1 MVDPGA
7 AVARPGPNRGNAKH
21 TAKTIR
27 IVRMVPARASGGR
40 CRMVSA
46 PTPVPTLRAD
56 PFRTFPGPESRATR
70 VDVHASGGATSWPVL
85 AARVLL
91 SPENSAAEE
100 AGSGAV
106 RSAIVTVPIGVGN
119 SGDPLSDAGRDRS
132 RIDIPCQCSEWIAP
146 LRTPGDQRPGHRLPD
161 PEVNRTH
168 LPVAVIDRER
178 RRRHGLMGHP
188 GPVATARCLAAGSR
202 GPRRPVLVEGS
213 PTAVSIRAAALRR
226 PGERP

>member
-27 IVRMVPARASGGR
+27 IVRMVPARASGRR

-46 PTPVPTLRAD
+46 STPVPAFRAN
-56 PFRTFPGPESRATR
+56 PFRTFPGPESRTSR
-70 VDVHASGGATSWPVL
+70 VDVHASGGATSWFVL

-91 SPENSAAEE
+91 PPENSAAEG

-119 SGDPLSDAGRDRS
+119 YGDPLSDVGRNGS
-132 RIDIPCQCSEWIAP
+132 RIDIPCQCSEWISP
-146 LRTPGDQRPGHRLPD
+146 LRTPGDQRPGHHLPD
-161 PEVNRTH
+161 REVNRTT
-168 LPVAVIDRER
+168 PSR
-178 RRRHGLMGHP
+178 R
-188 GPVATARCLAAGSR
+188 
-202 GPRRPVLVEGS
+202 
-213 PTAVSIRAAALRR
+213 
-226 PGERP
+226 